1 MSLADHYYMHPMTA
15 ASMLQLIAQKEQL
28 TVRDTTFHFNV
39 APQLF
44 HQRDVKVAFVVLADA
59 LGHKPPSW
67 RYALGS
73 GLDFWCRGP
82 LFEKLFKI
90 IFMQQKL
97 YPKNPPTSLPEGGP
111 LPVLFVNAEKTQVRQ
126 IPLADER
133 PWPFKFLLELGGMI
147 VCKTENKR
155 DLLMEL
161 RQYLLNFPQF
171 RIKVH
176 AEEWP
181 TGETLIVTTWFQQL
195 KLMEKK

>member
-1 MSLADHYYMHPMTA
+1 MSPDGAVEILRQMVR
-15 ASMLQLIAQKEQL
+15 KERI
-28 TVRDTTFHFNV
+28 TVRGTVFRYEPFGEAFRV
-39 APQLF
+39 ADIKECFISVIDRIGDRPVRGL
-44 HQRDVKVAFVVLADA
+44 K
-59 LGHKPPSW
+59 GW
-67 RYALGS
+67 RSSS
-73 GLDFWCRGP
+73 GLHALDLWVDED
-82 LFEKLFKI
+82 LFEKLFKVLYI
-90 IFMQQKL
+90 QQKL
-97 YPKNPPTSLPEGGP
+97 YPVQTPDSGPGP
-111 LPVLFVNAEKTQVRQ
+111 LPTLFIGAEKTQVRQ

-181 TGETLIVTTWFQQL
+181 TGEVLIVTTWFQQL
-195 KLMEKK
+195 RLDQ